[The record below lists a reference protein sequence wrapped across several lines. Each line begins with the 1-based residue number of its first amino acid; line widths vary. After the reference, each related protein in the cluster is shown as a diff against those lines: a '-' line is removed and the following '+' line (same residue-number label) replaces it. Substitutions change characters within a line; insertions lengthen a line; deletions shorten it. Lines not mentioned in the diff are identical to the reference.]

1 VNQCIH
7 HIPGRIRVRVH
18 AIKGCAQKARAI
30 QSELQAK
37 QGVRSVDFNLRTG
50 SILIGYN
57 PRECDISELLPSFNL
72 SRDRVDIGTYNAS
85 RDRIGDKVL
94 KAVGSCL
101 LELAVQRATLA
112 LVAAIL

>member
-1 VNQCIH
+1 MNQCIH

-18 AIKGCAQKARAI
+18 AIKRCAQKARAI
-30 QSELQAK
+30 QIELQSK
-37 QGVRSVDFNLRTG
+37 HGVRSVDVNLRTG
-50 SILIGYN
+50 SILILYN
-57 PRECDISELLPSFNL
+57 PCECDISELLSSFHL
-72 SRDRVDIGTYNAS
+72 SRDEAS
-85 RDRIGDKVL
+85 RDRIGEKVL